1 MKKSLYIGLA
11 VLAIVL
17 SVYLLNKLIQILVYI
32 LGYILS
38 HPLHTLIWTI
48 GAMTLLYI
56 YFKIQDRYRR

>member
-1 MKKSLYIGLA
+1 MKKALYIGLV
-11 VLAIVL
+11 VLTIVL
-17 SVYLLNKLIQILVYI
+17 SAYLLLKLIDLLIYI
-32 LGYILS
+32 LDCILS